1 MAGTSSTQRRVR
13 AWAAAALVAG
23 GLLAASIA
31 DAADPEWAAVGST
44 LLPGVGQMANGD
56 YGAGAFQLALS
67 FALARQYIILTD
79 RPEYLE
85 PRERVDSRNHFIE
98 TNKTILEADLYGSA
112 LTNLTFY
119 SAYAAYRDARTAG
132 NNQGYTTP
140 APRESLGD
148 LAIAP
153 YRWEYLRRPTTFIPI
168 AAALYFALT
177 PPDDER
183 YLYKPD
189 RTVTRDTLR
198 QGAFVQSM
206 MVGVGEEAF
215 FRGFLNN
222 GLSDSLGPGW
232 GLVTSSAIFGL
243 AHEGVGNQATIGAAT
258 LFGLYLGWLQQRN
271 GYDIGEGVAVH
282 FWWNF
287 LVSLGALKE
296 RRGKEQ
302 QVQLL
307 HVTWRF

>member
-1 MAGTSSTQRRVR
+1 V
-13 AWAAAALVAG
+13 
-23 GLLAASIA
+23 LLTASA
-31 DAADPEWAAVGST
+31 VHAADPEWAAVGST

-56 YGAGAFQLALS
+56 YGTGAFQLTLS
-67 FALARQYIILTD
+67 FALARQYIILTEQ
-79 RPEYLE
+79 PEYLD
-85 PRERVDSRNHFIE
+85 RRDRVDSRNYFIE
-98 TNKTILEADLYGSA
+98 INKTSFEADLYGSA

-119 SAYAAYRDARTAG
+119 SAYAAYRDARNAR
-132 NNQGYTTP
+132 NNEGYTTP

-177 PPDDER
+177 PPDDDR
-183 YLYKPD
+183 YVYQPD

-198 QGAFVQSM
+198 KGALVQSE

-243 AHEGVGNQATIGAAT
+243 AHEGVGNQATIAQAM

-271 GYDIGEGVAVH
+271 DYDIGEGVAIH

-287 LVSLGALKE
+287 LVSLGTLKE
-296 RRGKEQ
+296 RRAKEQ
-302 QVQLL
+302 EVQLL